1 MAWSAL
7 GVVWF
12 DMTWSGLGLNWYG
25 LGRPG
30 EEETWGAWNLVWG
43 RGNLGKP
50 GMILRRPGGSLG
62 PTGEPQK
69 WTPRQVA
76 ENAIFKQET
85 HKESVSKNRAW
96 VFQEI

>member
-12 DMTWSGLGLNWYG
+12 DLTWSGLGLNWYG

-30 EEETWGAWNLVWG
+30 EGKTWGAWNLVWG

-50 GMILRRPGGSLG
+50 AMILRRPGGLYWGASKVD
-62 PTGEPQK
+62 PQASYRK
-69 WTPRQVA
+69 MQFLNKRHTRKV
-76 ENAIFKQET
+76 
-85 HKESVSKNRAW
+85 
-96 VFQEI
+96 